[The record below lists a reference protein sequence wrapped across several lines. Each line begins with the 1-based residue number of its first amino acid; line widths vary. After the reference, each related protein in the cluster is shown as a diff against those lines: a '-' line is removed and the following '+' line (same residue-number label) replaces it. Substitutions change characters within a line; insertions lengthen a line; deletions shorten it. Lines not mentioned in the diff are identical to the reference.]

1 MNANKYVFSQ
11 VTSFLPQ
18 RFFNRL
24 VSKYDDRTKNLKFS
38 HWNQMLALILGQLIG
53 CASLREL
60 VGTINAN
67 SKMSYH
73 LGLGKNLIDLKTFSI
88 ANKVRD
94 VKIFEQYAFYMIDI
108 AQKKLSFKDFCL
120 HGKFYAIDS
129 TTIDL
134 CMSFGEHLKTLLE
147 SRFT

>member
-1 MNANKYVFSQ
+1 M
-11 VTSFLPQ
+11 
-18 RFFNRL
+18 
-24 VSKYDDRTKNLKFS
+24 
-38 HWNQMLALILGQLIG
+38 LILRCLI
-53 CASLREL
+53 
-60 VGTINAN
+60 I
-67 SKMSYH
+67 

-134 CMSFGEHLKTLLE
+134 CMPFGEHLKTLLE